1 MKKKILLVI
10 ASMLLAAIPAS
21 HLFAQAGIT
30 AKPSRLY
37 FSGPTPKSQKIV
49 VNNPSGKPLE
59 VGVTVS
65 DWQYDSLGNNEVLD
79 SKKLPTSAATSIKV
93 LPGSYFTL
101 KANESKEVTIQYSP
115 SGNMDAGFQ
124 TGMIFFT
131 QLNPGAATNNKGAL
145 IKVTVRVG
153 VKVYYTPNS
162 ADEVPTMAIE
172 NLQDVTVQNKKN
184 LQLTMKNSGRIWA
197 DGRCRWELLNTGNG
211 KKTKLPDQDF
221 YTLPGD
227 RRQLRTELPTDLA
240 KGKYTATAVITYGK
254 TKEVKAAELEFEL

>member
-1 MKKKILLVI
+1 MKNKILLFI
-10 ASMLLAAIPAS
+10 ASIVLTAIPVS
-21 HLFAQAGIT
+21 QLFAQAGIT

-37 FSGPTPKSQKIV
+37 FSGASPKSQKITI
-49 VNNPSGKPLE
+49 NNPSGKPLE

-65 DWQYDSLGNNEVLD
+65 DWRYDSLGNNEIMD
-79 SKKLPTSAATSIKV
+79 SKTLPTTAANSIKI

-101 KANESKEVTIQYSP
+101 KANETKEITVQFSP
-115 SGNMDAGFQ
+115 SGSNDAGYQ

-153 VKVYYTPNS
+153 IKLYYSPNA
-162 ADEVPTMAIE
+162 ADETPTMAIE
-172 NLQDVTVQNKKN
+172 NLKDMNIGDKKN
-184 LQLTMKNSGRIWA
+184 LQLTMLNKGKIWA
-197 DGRCRWELLNTGNG
+197 DGKCKWELLNTASG
-211 KKTKLPDQDF
+211 KKTKLPEQEF

-227 RRQLRTELPTDLA
+227 RRQLRMELPENLA